1 MKFCSERRV
10 ADSHKINHNDYMPRI
25 PIIDAKFAPGLQ
37 QDLEFF
43 KTTLGFVPNSVLSM
57 LPIPGLVKAYVRL
70 NAAVMDPNG
79 AVDLGFRRLLGYVS
93 AHEAGYP
100 YSGAQALL
108 IARFLE
114 VSEEKLA
121 DILRYHDSPHYSEA
135 ERVALDLAVA
145 ASRQPN
151 GVTDE
156 LFERV
161 REHWHDTQILEMVA
175 VVGLYGFL
183 GRWTASLR
191 MPLEPVACAVAEQAL
206 GNKGWTA
213 GYHAP
218 ED

>member
-1 MKFCSERRV
+1 
-10 ADSHKINHNDYMPRI
+10 MPRI

-108 IARFLE
+108 IARFTKQKTAGE
-114 VSEEKLA
+114 TA
-121 DILRYHDSPHYSEA
+121 FFRYPHLIPTITE
-135 ERVALDLAVA
+135 
-145 ASRQPN
+145 QQN
-151 GVTDE
+151 H
-156 LFERV
+156 V
-161 REHWHDTQILEMVA
+161 RENS
-175 VVGLYGFL
+175 YC
-183 GRWTASLR
+183 R
-191 MPLEPVACAVAEQAL
+191 
-206 GNKGWTA
+206 
-213 GYHAP
+213 
-218 ED
+218 